1 MMTGRPLRPR
11 SRPWW
16 LALCAL
22 TVFGLRALVP
32 VGYMLAAA
40 DGHVRLVMC
49 PAGIQTTP
57 GMMAMVHGADMDRA
71 GNMDSSVPMHHEAA
85 GAEHCPFALSGGASL
100 LAARHE
106 PAEPYFALLQPARLP
121 VIHSF
126 AAAPPPRYQAPRGP
140 PSPA

>member
-1 MMTGRPLRPR
+1 MMRGRPLRPG
-11 SRPWW
+11 SRLWW

-22 TVFGLRALVP
+22 TIFGLRALVP

-49 PAGIQTTP
+49 PAGVQAAS
-57 GMMAMVHGADMDRA
+57 GMMAPDML
-71 GNMDSSVPMHHEAA
+71 GMHHAGHEAS

-106 PAEPYFALLQPARLP
+106 QVEPYFSLLKPARLP

-126 AAAPPPRYQAPRGP
+126 SAAPPPRYHAPRGP
-140 PSPA
+140 PSLA